1 MSKNSI
7 NIMKES
13 SNSNVKIKNIFENSI
28 NISEIEN
35 KEKEQ
40 TNEYFNITNN
50 EGGIEN
56 NMNNSN
62 NSSINLDNN
71 GNLQSNKKIN
81 KSKIKKKLTKEDL
94 NDIPLPIFACIY
106 CSNDYISFKHL
117 SNEILSSKYYNL
129 TSVYDMRALDE
140 LIRYHHI
147 IDTFTE
153 KPSLLNLIIMNTEYI
168 RQYYEKS
175 DVISFFNSNKFQKFY
190 ICNNREIKKRL
201 IYRLEN
207 CIIRKKNKDLTNRI
221 VNTNKFA
228 NKNFSYYKYNGNNSN
243 HLFND
248 NCYNINGNIKNS
260 NIFGTTCP
268 GTGYNCSSN
277 NIISF
282 SINNYD
288 NNNNNNNNCNIGVN
302 NINMMENII
311 EKIEKNG
318 KSESDEGS
326 EEFLN
331 IFGSESQLHRKINK
345 NKISFEE
352 NYYNIWDPDFTQIE
366 QNLDERDVREEAKLN
381 DLEVNQKG
389 NLKDCK
395 NNLSNDDKKRNK
407 IKINNLKIGNKI
419 KNIINYRGN
428 NHIKSSLNYTLT
440 SNLKNNEFTTISRNE
455 NKILREINIKSRKY
469 QTNQQTNKNDLI
481 SKNIDDIIPKE
492 QFKNNN
498 IFHLKSLFI
507 HKNLKNQS
515 NHYNKNLLNFL
526 NKPNKNILNKN
537 SLFFEKKKDL
547 DKKQKD
553 ENINKKI
560 KNITINV
567 NQSKN
572 LLFLIKCP
580 RSTSNLNNQ
589 RLQKLNINVNS
600 PKLYNRSFI
609 SFKNYIKDNSRNSNL
624 KIKKTLDE
632 IKNSHYVL
640 SDSYDKSQNKDFKIY
655 NNKMNNFRLSKSNS
669 ANTNL
674 LRQRNMNIQS
684 SLKNLPKNIINKKIK
699 RNKINEIIGNFKIN
713 TNHKFEVKN
722 IDINDGKKIK
732 IDNNQFMHKI
742 INKQFSLLNK
752 RSSSVCRSFL
762 SHRALISVKE

>member
-7 NIMKES
+7 KIIKEI
-13 SNSNVKIKNIFENSI
+13 NSNMKIKNIFENSI
-28 NISEIEN
+28 SISEIEN

-40 TNEYFNITNN
+40 VNEYFSIVND
-50 EGGIEN
+50 EGGIEKN
-56 NMNNSN
+56 IDNLN

-71 GNLQSNKKIN
+71 ITHQLNKKIN
-81 KSKIKKKLTKEDL
+81 KSNIKKKLTKEDL

-117 SNEILSSKYYNL
+117 SNERLSSKYYNL
-129 TSVYDMRALDE
+129 TSIYDMKTLDE

-147 IDTFTE
+147 IDTFDK
-153 KPSLLNLIIMNTEYI
+153 KPSLLNLIIKNTEYI
-168 RQYYEKS
+168 KKFYEKS
-175 DVISFFNSNKFQKFY
+175 DVINFFNSNKFQKFY
-190 ICNNREIKKRL
+190 SCNKREIKKHL

-260 NIFGTTCP
+260 NTYGTTCP

-288 NNNNNNNNCNIGVN
+288 NNNNNNNCNIGVN
-302 NINMMENII
+302 NINMMENIL
-311 EKIEKNG
+311 EKIERNG
-318 KSESDEGS
+318 ESESGDEGS

-352 NYYNIWDPDFTQIE
+352 KYFNIWNPDFTQIN
-366 QNLDERDVREEAKLN
+366 QNLDDDKKGLEKSNMN
-381 DLEVNQKG
+381 DLEVNKNG
-389 NLKDCK
+389 NLKDFK
-395 NNLSNDDKKRNK
+395 NSLSSDEKNKNKENNLNKENK
-407 IKINNLKIGNKI
+407 IHKIINNKENNQM
-419 KNIINYRGN
+419 KNSFNY
-428 NHIKSSLNYTLT
+428 SLT
-440 SNLKNNEFTTISRNE
+440 SNLKNNEIIVPRNE
-455 NKILREINIKSRKY
+455 NKILREINLKKNRKF
-469 QTNQQTNKNDLI
+469 QTLNKNNI
-481 SKNIDDIIPKE
+481 FSKNIDDIIPKE

-498 IFHLKSLFI
+498 IFHLKSFII
-507 HKNLKNQS
+507 HKDLKNQS
-515 NHYNKNLLNFL
+515 NHYNKQLLNFL
-526 NKPNKNILNKN
+526 NNQNKNILNKN
-537 SLFFEKKKDL
+537 SLFSERKKDIY
-547 DKKQKD
+547 KSPKN
-553 ENINKKI
+553 ENFAIKN

-567 NQSKN
+567 NQNRTFKN
-572 LLFLIKCP
+572 LIFLIKYP

-600 PKLYNRSFI
+600 PKFYNRSFI
-609 SFKNYIKDNSRNSNL
+609 SFKKNINDNSRNSNL

-632 IKNSHYVL
+632 KKNNHYVL
-640 SDSYDKSQNKDFKIY
+640 YDSFDKNQNIKIN
-655 NNKMNNFRLSKSNS
+655 NNKIKNFHISKSNS

-674 LRQRNMNIQS
+674 LRQRKMNIQS
-684 SLKNLPKNIINKKIK
+684 STKNIPKKIINKKIK
-699 RNKINEIIGNFKIN
+699 IEKINELIGNYKIN
-713 TNHKFEVKN
+713 INHKFEAKEL
-722 IDINDGKKIK
+722 DINDDKKIK
-732 IDNNQFMHKI
+732 INNNYHIPKPI
-742 INKQFSLLNK
+742 SRQFSYVNK
-752 RSSSVCRSFL
+752 RSLSICRSLL
-762 SHRALISVKE
+762 SHRALISSKE

>member
-7 NIMKES
+7 KIIKEI
-13 SNSNVKIKNIFENSI
+13 NSNMKIKNIFENSI
-28 NISEIEN
+28 SISEIEN

-40 TNEYFNITNN
+40 VNEYFSIVND
-50 EGGIEN
+50 EGGIEKN
-56 NMNNSN
+56 IDNLN

-71 GNLQSNKKIN
+71 ITHQLNKKIN
-81 KSKIKKKLTKEDL
+81 KSNIKKKLTKEDL

-117 SNEILSSKYYNL
+117 SNERLSSKYYNL
-129 TSVYDMRALDE
+129 TSIYDMKTLDE

-147 IDTFTE
+147 IDTFDK
-153 KPSLLNLIIMNTEYI
+153 KPSLLNLIIKNTEYI
-168 RQYYEKS
+168 KKFYEKS
-175 DVISFFNSNKFQKFY
+175 DVINFFNSNKFQKFY
-190 ICNNREIKKRL
+190 SCNKREIKKHL

-260 NIFGTTCP
+260 NTYGTTCP

-288 NNNNNNNNCNIGVN
+288 NNNNNNNCNIGVN
-302 NINMMENII
+302 NINMMENIL
-311 EKIEKNG
+311 EKIERNG
-318 KSESDEGS
+318 ESESGDEGS

-352 NYYNIWDPDFTQIE
+352 KYFNIWNPDFTQIN
-366 QNLDERDVREEAKLN
+366 QNLDDDKKGLEKSNMN
-381 DLEVNQKG
+381 DLEVNKNG
-389 NLKDCK
+389 NLKDFK
-395 NNLSNDDKKRNK
+395 NSLSSDEKNKNKENNLNKENK
-407 IKINNLKIGNKI
+407 IHKIINNKENNQM
-419 KNIINYRGN
+419 KNSFNY
-428 NHIKSSLNYTLT
+428 SLT
-440 SNLKNNEFTTISRNE
+440 SNLKNNEIIVPRNE
-455 NKILREINIKSRKY
+455 NKILREINLKKNRKF
-469 QTNQQTNKNDLI
+469 QTLNKNNI
-481 SKNIDDIIPKE
+481 FSKNIDDIIPKE

-498 IFHLKSLFI
+498 IFHLKSFII
-507 HKNLKNQS
+507 HKDLKNQS
-515 NHYNKNLLNFL
+515 NHYNKKLLNFL
-526 NKPNKNILNKN
+526 NNQNKNILNKN
-537 SLFFEKKKDL
+537 SLFSERKKDIY
-547 DKKQKD
+547 KSPKN
-553 ENINKKI
+553 ENFAIKN

-567 NQSKN
+567 NQNRTFKN
-572 LLFLIKCP
+572 LIFLIKYP

-600 PKLYNRSFI
+600 PKFYNRSFI
-609 SFKNYIKDNSRNSNL
+609 SFKKNINDNSRNSNL

-632 IKNSHYVL
+632 KKNNHYVL
-640 SDSYDKSQNKDFKIY
+640 YDSFDKNQNIKIN
-655 NNKMNNFRLSKSNS
+655 NNKIKNFHISKSNS

-674 LRQRNMNIQS
+674 LRQRKMNIQS
-684 SLKNLPKNIINKKIK
+684 STKNIPKKIINKKIK
-699 RNKINEIIGNFKIN
+699 IEKINELIGNYKIN
-713 TNHKFEVKN
+713 INHKFEAKEL
-722 IDINDGKKIK
+722 DINDDKKIK
-732 IDNNQFMHKI
+732 INNNYHIPKPI
-742 INKQFSLLNK
+742 SRQFSYVNK
-752 RSSSVCRSFL
+752 RSLSVCRSLL
-762 SHRALISVKE
+762 SHRALISSKE

>member
-7 NIMKES
+7 KIIKEI
-13 SNSNVKIKNIFENSI
+13 NSNMKIKNIFENSI
-28 NISEIEN
+28 SISEIEN

-40 TNEYFNITNN
+40 VNEYFSIVND
-50 EGGIEN
+50 EGGIEKN
-56 NMNNSN
+56 IDNLN

-71 GNLQSNKKIN
+71 ITHQLNKKIN
-81 KSKIKKKLTKEDL
+81 KSNIKKKLTKEDL

-117 SNEILSSKYYNL
+117 SNERLSSKYYNL
-129 TSVYDMRALDE
+129 TSIYDMKTLDE

-147 IDTFTE
+147 IDTFDK
-153 KPSLLNLIIMNTEYI
+153 KPSLLNLIIKNTEYI
-168 RQYYEKS
+168 KKFYEKS
-175 DVISFFNSNKFQKFY
+175 DVINFFNSNKFQKFY
-190 ICNNREIKKRL
+190 SCNKREIKKHL

-260 NIFGTTCP
+260 NTYGTTCP

-288 NNNNNNNNCNIGVN
+288 NNNNNNNCNIGVN
-302 NINMMENII
+302 NINMMENIL
-311 EKIEKNG
+311 EKIERNG
-318 KSESDEGS
+318 ESESGDEGS

-352 NYYNIWDPDFTQIE
+352 KYFNIWNPDFTQIN
-366 QNLDERDVREEAKLN
+366 QNLDDDKKGLEKSNMN
-381 DLEVNQKG
+381 DLEVNKNG
-389 NLKDCK
+389 NLKDFK
-395 NNLSNDDKKRNK
+395 NSLSSDEKNKNKENNLNKENK
-407 IKINNLKIGNKI
+407 IHKIINNKENNQM
-419 KNIINYRGN
+419 KNSFNY
-428 NHIKSSLNYTLT
+428 SLT
-440 SNLKNNEFTTISRNE
+440 SNLKNNDFNISRNE
-455 NKILREINIKSRKY
+455 NKILREINLKKTRKFE
-469 QTNQQTNKNDLI
+469 TLNKNNLF

-492 QFKNNN
+492 QLKNNN
-498 IFHLKSLFI
+498 IFHLKSFI
-507 HKNLKNQS
+507 FHKNLKNQS
-515 NHYNKNLLNFL
+515 NHYNKNLLDFL
-526 NKPNKNILNKN
+526 NSQNKNILNKN
-537 SLFFEKKKDL
+537 SVFSERKKDIYNSP
-547 DKKQKD
+547 KN
-553 ENINKKI
+553 ENLNKKI

-567 NQSKN
+567 NQNRSCKN

-589 RLQKLNINVNS
+589 RLQKLNINLNS

-609 SFKNYIKDNSRNSNL
+609 SFKNNINENPRNSNL

-632 IKNSHYVL
+632 QKNNHYVL
-640 SDSYDKSQNKDFKIY
+640 SDSFDKNQNIKIY
-655 NNKMNNFRLSKSNS
+655 KNKIKTVHISKSNS

-674 LRQRNMNIQS
+674 LRQKNLNIQS
-684 SLKNLPKNIINKKIK
+684 SLINLPKNIINKKIK
-699 RNKINEIIGNFKIN
+699 RDKIKEIIGNYKIN
-713 TNHKFEVKN
+713 LNHKFEAKKL
-722 IDINDGKKIK
+722 DINDDKKI
-732 IDNNQFMHKI
+732 IINNNRNIQKL
-742 INKQFSLLNK
+742 INKQYSLINK
-752 RSSSVCRSFL
+752 RSLSVCRSLL
-762 SHRALISVKE
+762 SHRALISSKE